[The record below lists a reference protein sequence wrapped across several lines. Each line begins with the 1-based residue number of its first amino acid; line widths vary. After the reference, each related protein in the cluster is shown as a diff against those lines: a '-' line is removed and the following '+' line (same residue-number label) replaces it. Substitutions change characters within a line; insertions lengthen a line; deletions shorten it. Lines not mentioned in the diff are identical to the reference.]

1 MKKLPKLAEQEN
13 AMTKRKMHIRW
24 IHPHLAREKNL
35 SHREKL
41 ELALDRLS
49 KKLIKGNQE

>member
-49 KKLIKGNQE
+49 KKTYKG